1 MKNNSKEAKRPTH
14 ILWQVNGEGEKAR
27 WTRIGAAWPNKD
39 GKGLNL
45 VFEALPLTGRTVIR
59 ELADRATQQDGDQQ

>member
-1 MKNNSKEAKRPTH
+1 MNSKRKEAKRPTH

-45 VFEALPLTGRTVIR
+45 VFDAVPVTGRTVIR
-59 ELADRATQQDGDQQ
+59 KIKERPAEGQQ